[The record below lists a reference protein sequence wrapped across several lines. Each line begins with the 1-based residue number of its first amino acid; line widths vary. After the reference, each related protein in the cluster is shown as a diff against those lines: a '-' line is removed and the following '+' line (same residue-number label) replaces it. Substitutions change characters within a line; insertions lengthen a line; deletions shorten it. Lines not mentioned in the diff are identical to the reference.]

1 MVRAIAAKIPRSQ
14 PEGSYRLVAVADFDD
29 RVTESD
35 ETNNV
40 DATTNPVVDVQ
51 GIAVV
56 DALDNPQVDLND
68 GFGVQVIGFENS
80 GDGEWFGQEG
90 IFVEFAV
97 DTIGVMVGNNDAAE
111 SPPLLEG
118 QTTVIGASIPGPS
131 KIGFYWSSATE
142 STENF
147 LQFTIDGTEPAEN
160 GRISGVDQFSR
171 VEFIL
176 PSLNN
181 EVAWTYTQGRAPIE
195 GVEESVFVDAV
206 TIEPVEG
213 IDLIVDNVEFT
224 SGTFVPQQDLIEIV
238 ILARNQG
245 IPVDIP
251 EDFMVRVVLSLDQD
265 PLSTDDDILLGNL
278 DRFSDNF
285 EANDRFGYAPNFD
298 IPSMVDLGGVLQIIP
313 PGDYFLVVTIDSTGA
328 VTESVEDN
336 NTFVSASAG
345 IRIEPQ
351 PNLVPV
357 ALNFNTVFPDQETDP
372 EPDLILFGDEIIL
385 EFSVRNDGLAITTTP
400 FKIQLVL
407 SSNVIFGEE
416 GDFVFFSVTETTGL
430 PVGQTRNYQFSRQVP
445 PDTPIGEFFFM
456 GLVIDAEG
464 DITESNEEDNA
475 LGSDNRNLV
484 FSEVTVAEAVR
495 NPQDGFLPNIRNSD
509 LPGVDAPFFGQSE
522 ERFEGPTAAE
532 GVNILD
538 DEVAGFEFDI
548 DNPDG
553 PSVISFAWKVSSE
566 RAFVAQGEQEE
577 ILKFDTLSFFI
588 DGDLQKFIS
597 GFIDWQIESFEVPQ
611 GIHTVRWEYEKDGTV
626 SSGQDTGWVD
636 RIQITSPD
644 LTFESGS
651 DPIADPGIML
661 LNTPPVDGFTSGA
674 ELQVQLRFTNQDVA
688 EVRSTPPFTIQIR
701 ISPDPQWDED
711 DSQVKNDFV
720 LENFLFG
727 DGVDPGE
734 TVTVVRT
741 VDVPLNIAQADNFR
755 LAARLDFFNDVPES
769 RELNN
774 TVFSSAAV
782 VPIQPNINLDQAL
795 DFVAP
800 FGWKTGG
807 DSTWFGQNSVFAPPE
822 QTLPGNDSAAQSSPV
837 GVGEETFLETQLTEL
852 TVPALPALV
861 SFSWKVSSLP
871 NFNRLRFLISDVEQ
885 ARISGE
891 VDWQQETYFVPAGTQ
906 KVQWLYT
913 KDSGEEIEGV
923 LDTGWVD
930 NVTFTPINLPDLRIK
945 ILEVNDNNPGVYI
958 LDRLDDPDGDK
969 VPIRVVAENRGTDV
983 PPTFN
988 FVASDIELRL
998 TADLVWGNDDDIP
1011 LGQVAFIQQ
1020 SQGGSGL
1027 QIVFEGDVL
1036 IPDYAAA
1043 GDYYVAAFL
1052 DFNERVV
1059 EYEPADFIPFTATD
1073 NNFAITGTR
1082 QVTIRRLPDLVI
1094 ENFQIDNSKL
1104 YYPEGALP
1112 ISFDIRNRGLEP
1124 TVGSVL
1130 FNQRIT
1136 LFSHF
1141 PFALVVEDLL
1151 GQTVN
1156 DVFLVDRLLL
1166 ATLDI
1171 DVLSNFPENAFLPGI
1186 DEFNPNDGVIHIES
1200 ELILPTLAEIQD
1212 VLPGALPDVTLR
1224 IYLLL
1229 IEIDSA
1235 NEIEESDERNR
1246 FVPVF
1251 PIQIVFSPSG
1261 PEDFAAWAARNELD
1275 PIDPDVDP
1283 DGDGLNNLQEFAVNS
1298 NPLFANT
1305 SGLGMLE
1312 SAGIVVSES
1321 EDYLGLT
1328 FDLNIFANDL
1338 LYFVEVS
1345 QDGMSFTPIL
1355 TIEPPFLDFTGPNSL
1370 NGNAGLNTSNLVI
1383 SIAERGYTARI
1394 TVRDSVPVE
1403 AVQQRFM
1410 RLRIQND

>member
-1 MVRAIAAKIPRSQ
+1 M
-14 PEGSYRLVAVADFDD
+14 
-29 RVTESD
+29 
-35 ETNNV
+35 
-40 DATTNPVVDVQ
+40 
-51 GIAVV
+51 
-56 DALDNPQVDLND
+56 
-68 GFGVQVIGFENS
+68 
-80 GDGEWFGQEG
+80 
-90 IFVEFAV
+90 
-97 DTIGVMVGNNDAAE
+97 
-111 SPPLLEG
+111 
-118 QTTVIGASIPGPS
+118 
-131 KIGFYWSSATE
+131 
-142 STENF
+142 
-147 LQFTIDGTEPAEN
+147 
-160 GRISGVDQFSR
+160 
-171 VEFIL
+171 
-176 PSLNN
+176 
-181 EVAWTYTQGRAPIE
+181 
-195 GVEESVFVDAV
+195 
-206 TIEPVEG
+206 
-213 IDLIVDNVEFT
+213 
-224 SGTFVPQQDLIEIV
+224 
-238 ILARNQG
+238 
-245 IPVDIP
+245 
-251 EDFMVRVVLSLDQD
+251 
-265 PLSTDDDILLGNL
+265 
-278 DRFSDNF
+278 
-285 EANDRFGYAPNFD
+285 
-298 IPSMVDLGGVLQIIP
+298 
-313 PGDYFLVVTIDSTGA
+313 
-328 VTESVEDN
+328 
-336 NTFVSASAG
+336 
-345 IRIEPQ
+345 
-351 PNLVPV
+351 
-357 ALNFNTVFPDQETDP
+357 
-372 EPDLILFGDEIIL
+372 
-385 EFSVRNDGLAITTTP
+385 
-400 FKIQLVL
+400 
-407 SSNVIFGEE
+407 
-416 GDFVFFSVTETTGL
+416 
-430 PVGQTRNYQFSRQVP
+430 
-445 PDTPIGEFFFM
+445 
-456 GLVIDAEG
+456 
-464 DITESNEEDNA
+464 
-475 LGSDNRNLV
+475 
-484 FSEVTVAEAVR
+484 
-495 NPQDGFLPNIRNSD
+495 
-509 LPGVDAPFFGQSE
+509 
-522 ERFEGPTAAE
+522 
-532 GVNILD
+532 
-538 DEVAGFEFDI
+538 
-548 DNPDG
+548 
-553 PSVISFAWKVSSE
+553 
-566 RAFVAQGEQEE
+566 
-577 ILKFDTLSFFI
+577 
-588 DGDLQKFIS
+588 
-597 GFIDWQIESFEVPQ
+597 
-611 GIHTVRWEYEKDGTV
+611 
-626 SSGQDTGWVD
+626 
-636 RIQITSPD
+636 
-644 LTFESGS
+644 
-651 DPIADPGIML
+651 
-661 LNTPPVDGFTSGA
+661 
-674 ELQVQLRFTNQDVA
+674 
-688 EVRSTPPFTIQIR
+688 
-701 ISPDPQWDED
+701 
-711 DSQVKNDFV
+711 
-720 LENFLFG
+720 
-727 DGVDPGE
+727 
-734 TVTVVRT
+734 
-741 VDVPLNIAQADNFR
+741 
-755 LAARLDFFNDVPES
+755 
-769 RELNN
+769 
-774 TVFSSAAV
+774 
-782 VPIQPNINLDQAL
+782 
-795 DFVAP
+795 
-800 FGWKTGG
+800 
-807 DSTWFGQNSVFAPPE
+807 
-822 QTLPGNDSAAQSSPV
+822 
-837 GVGEETFLETQLTEL
+837 ETQLTEL

-1186 DEFNPNDGVIHIES
+1186 DEFNPNGGVIHIES

-1298 NPLFANT
+1298 NPLFANS